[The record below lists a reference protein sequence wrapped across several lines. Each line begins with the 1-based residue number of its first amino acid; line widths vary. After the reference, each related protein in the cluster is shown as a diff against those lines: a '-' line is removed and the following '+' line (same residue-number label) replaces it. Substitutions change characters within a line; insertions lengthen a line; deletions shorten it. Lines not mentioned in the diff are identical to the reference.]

1 MTDYELLTKQLRA
14 LAETDR
20 AYMPLFS
27 NAAALLRET
36 LPDVSWAGFYLLR
49 GETLVLG
56 PFQGRPACIHI
67 AKGRGVCGT
76 AAETDR
82 VQRVADVHAFPG
94 HIACDAAS
102 RSEIVLPLHGG
113 GTVKAVLDLDSP
125 LPDRFSAADEDGLRA
140 FAAAL
145 DELTQYDEPAPAQEP
160 EPLPLLRPGRYRHF
174 KGNEYELLA
183 VARHSESG
191 EAMAVYRAL
200 CGEGGVWVRPASMW
214 SEEVTRGGV
223 TQPRFTFI
231 GEASQ

>member
-20 AYMPLFS
+20 ACLPLFS
-27 NAAALLRET
+27 NAAALLWEA
-36 LPDVSWAGFYLLR
+36 LPDVNWAGFYLLR

-67 AKGRGVCGT
+67 ARGRGVCGT
-76 AAETDR
+76 AAESDR

-102 RSEIVLPLHGG
+102 RSEIVLPLHSGG
-113 GTVKAVLDLDSP
+113 AVAAVLDLDSP

-145 DELTQYDEPAPAQEP
+145 DAGSGSPRTAQCDT
-160 EPLPLLRPGRYRHF
+160 
-174 KGNEYELLA
+174 A
-183 VARHSESG
+183 ASSG
-191 EAMAVYRAL
+191 TM
-200 CGEGGVWVRPASMW
+200 PIS
-214 SEEVTRGGV
+214 
-223 TQPRFTFI
+223 
-231 GEASQ
+231 